1 MILGD
6 ATRISSQ
13 WHDHLLARFDRFLV
27 TGGLPAVVRA
37 YATGEDHALVW
48 RQIVADYEQDFI
60 AIELARGGQP
70 LAGWKRSSAGSEI
83 DFIVKTGPATVPVE
97 CKASI
102 SVNLRHMR
110 GLIAYLRSHGQRRGY
125 VASLASLGESGAVVD
140 MSCRAVIGFTQNKA
154 MDEPLSLSASQPT
167 HNFPFTR
174 EITNRSGRPS
184 GARRLCVCSCARPR
198 LRHPSVN
205 YRATRH
211 PAPPAP
217 WPRTRRTDP
226 EICVRRRC
234 KLILKEPHYARGL

>member
-83 DFIVKTGPATVPVE
+83 DFIVKTGPATV
-97 CKASI
+97 
-102 SVNLRHMR
+102 
-110 GLIAYLRSHGQRRGY
+110 GHGPGRVQGEHLGEPSPHARPDCLSAFPRPAPRIRRESGES
-125 VASLASLGESGAVVD
+125 VASLA
-140 MSCRAVIGFTQNKA
+140 
-154 MDEPLSLSASQPT
+154 P
-167 HNFPFTR
+167 
-174 EITNRSGRPS
+174 
-184 GARRLCVCSCARPR
+184 
-198 LRHPSVN
+198 
-205 YRATRH
+205 
-211 PAPPAP
+211 
-217 WPRTRRTDP
+217 
-226 EICVRRRC
+226 
-234 KLILKEPHYARGL
+234 

>member
-110 GLIAYLRSHGQRRGY
+110 GLSRPCNSCQLRRQTRQTRDVSAALAVGTQIGNHLS
-125 VASLASLGESGAVVD
+125 AS
-140 MSCRAVIGFTQNKA
+140 Q
-154 MDEPLSLSASQPT
+154 PLSLSASQPLSLSASQ
-167 HNFPFTR
+167 PLSLSASQPL
-174 EITNRSGRPS
+174 RSHTPS
-184 GARRLCVCSCARPR
+184 WLCSCSP
-198 LRHPSVN
+198 
-205 YRATRH
+205 
-211 PAPPAP
+211 
-217 WPRTRRTDP
+217 
-226 EICVRRRC
+226 
-234 KLILKEPHYARGL
+234 